1 MHFCKPEFT
10 KVSQTL
16 QDSQS
21 GGLEK
26 SAWPTTISP
35 DAIHENKQQKKKI
48 YKFLSLNVI

>member
-1 MHFCKPEFT
+1 MSDLQFSLFLQTPEFM
-10 KVSQTL
+10 KISQTL

-35 DAIHENKQQKKKI
+35 DRHHNYENNKKKEKI
-48 YKFLSLNVI
+48 